1 MTAPSLLNDD
11 ESDGILNDPS
21 SPYDDTSELIVL
33 DSSVL
38 FSPELTSTIIYPP
51 ELDY

>member
-11 ESDGILNDPS
+11 DPDGILNDSS

-38 FSPELTSTIIYPP
+38 LSLELPPTIIYPP
-51 ELDY
+51 ALDY